1 MDMKLNNIIYA
12 WELAVKCYLEVMN
25 WCFEIM
31 KVKKEKE
38 AYHNP
43 PTALGSI
50 KGRFSL
56 EGDMSSTSEEIQEYN
71 TVCISRHVY

>member
-1 MDMKLNNIIYA
+1 
-12 WELAVKCYLEVMN
+12 
-25 WCFEIM
+25 M
-31 KVKKEKE
+31 KVEKEKE